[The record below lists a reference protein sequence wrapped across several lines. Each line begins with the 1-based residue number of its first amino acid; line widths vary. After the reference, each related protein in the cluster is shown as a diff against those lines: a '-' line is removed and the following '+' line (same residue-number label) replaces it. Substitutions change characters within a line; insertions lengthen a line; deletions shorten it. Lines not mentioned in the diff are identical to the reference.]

1 MKKTFWLIFFF
12 LNLAAHL
19 SGIYFAIDVL
29 QVITK
34 PLIVIFLVGYFLTA
48 LKTQTDPVKKWI
60 LAALFFSWAGD
71 ILLIFQPTS
80 VKFFLAGLVSFL
92 FAHIFYIIFF
102 HIIRIRENIK
112 SKWLLL
118 LIVVIYYGSMISFL
132 SPYLNNLKLPV
143 RIYGAFISFMFMLAM
158 YMLFIKNK
166 SAGRWMMIGAL
177 LFLISDS
184 VLAINKFY
192 LSFEWSGIII
202 MLTYGLAQLFIA
214 LGAIDYVRKNNSI

>member
-1 MKKTFWLIFFF
+1 MKKIYWLILFI
-12 LNLAAHL
+12 LNLAIHL
-19 SGIYFAIDVL
+19 SGIYFAIDAL
-29 QVITK
+29 QMFTK

-48 LKTQTDPVKKWI
+48 LKTQTDPIKKWI

-71 ILLIFQPTS
+71 ILLMFQPTS
-80 VKFFLAGLVSFL
+80 EKFFLAGLFSFL
-92 FAHIFYIIFF
+92 FAHIFYIVFF

-132 SPYLNNLKLPV
+132 SPYLNNFKLPV

-166 SAGRWMMIGAL
+166 SAGRWMFTGAL
-177 LFLISDS
+177 LFIISDS
-184 VLAINKFY
+184 ILAINKFY
-192 LSFEWSGIII
+192 LSFQWSGIII
-202 MLTYGLAQLFIA
+202 MLTYGFAQLFITM
-214 LGAIDYVRKNNSI
+214 GAIGYIKKNNSE